1 METHAAAVHPP
12 TEQHPAA
19 AQPDDDASALE
30 PAEAPRTQSTLPST
44 PPMAPTSPTVPV
56 KPVSGRSAASH
67 ASGKSAEELTAE
79 YLQKRRASA
88 SSDRQLNDAAAE
100 LPPPT
105 TSGRSTVLGTKP
117 RALRQ
122 PMAMMDDP
130 RRDPYHVVPVHGAT
144 LETNVAG
151 IKQWDR
157 KWYYPGPGT
166 YRLPQGY
173 SRYGNEKGP
182 AYTLTGC
189 APAFRQRPS
198 HRLPPSG
205 GTAAAG
211 WKPRLPRWRS

>member
-1 METHAAAVHPP
+1 MEAEAAAVHPP
-12 TEQHPAA
+12 IEQPAA
-19 AQPDDDASALE
+19 AAQQAGGDAPSTLE
-30 PAEAPRTQSTLPST
+30 PMQPPQTQSALPST
-44 PPMAPTSPTVPV
+44 PPTAPASPTGPV
-56 KPVSGRSAASH
+56 QPLSGRSAASH
-67 ASGKSAEELTAE
+67 ASGKSAHELTAE

-122 PMAMMDDP
+122 STAMLVDP

-166 YRLPQGY
+166 YRLPQSY

-182 AYTLTGC
+182 AYSLTGC
-189 APAFRQRPS
+189 APASP
-198 HRLPPSG
+198 
-205 GTAAAG
+205 AAG
-211 WKPRLPRWRS
+211 PPI

>member
-1 METHAAAVHPP
+1 MDAQAAAVHPP
-12 TEQHPAA
+12 TEQQAA
-19 AQPDDDASALE
+19 KQPDDDASTVE
-30 PAEAPRTQSTLPST
+30 PAEAPQTQNTLP
-44 PPMAPTSPTVPV
+44 PPPIASTSPTAPV

-67 ASGKSAEELTAE
+67 ASGKSADELTAE

-122 PMAMMDDP
+122 STAMMDDP
-130 RRDPYHVVPVHGAT
+130 SRDPYHVVPVHGAT

-166 YRLPQGY
+166 YRLPQNY

-182 AYTLTGC
+182 AYSLTGC
-189 APAFRQRPS
+189 VPAFP
-198 HRLPPSG
+198 
-205 GTAAAG
+205 AAA
-211 WKPRLPRWRS
+211 LPYYCRGGIAAGG